1 MFQRRGTQTSG
12 LVSAMTFNAS
22 IHDHIL
28 ETEKRVNID
37 PVTSLPDEPFFR
49 RYLEC
54 DISTSL
60 HTGVPVAFCLLELD
74 TIDTI
79 IKRHGVD
86 GGDDAMRKAAL
97 LLHEF
102 KQLDAER
109 DYHRIFRVKGPGFS
123 YYANGCTSGQI
134 SFIAEEIRMAFRKH
148 QDFPEPVTIS
158 AGCVHLDEFTGV
170 TMTPGKIA
178 TVMVEAAR
186 TRIRTARRM
195 GANAVCSESPV
206 GDVLA
211 ADNTV
216 LIVEPDDAG
225 AKMLED
231 SLKSLGMIVSRR
243 SDGISALELI
253 RRDRPAAVISEVIMP
268 RLDGFELRE
277 RLLEIPELSLI
288 PFILI
293 SHKRDDASLTR
304 AHSLGLAHF
313 LKKPYSI
320 TEITGITRIAI
331 ENYVRACS

>member
-1 MFQRRGTQTSG
+1 M
-12 LVSAMTFNAS
+12 AFNAS
-22 IHDHIL
+22 IHDHII
-28 ETEKRVNID
+28 ETGKRVNID
-37 PVTSLPDEPFFR
+37 SVTSLPDEPFFR

-60 HTGVPVAFCLLELD
+60 QTGVPIAFCLLELD
-74 TIDTI
+74 TMDTI
-79 IKRHGVD
+79 IKRHGAN
-86 GGDDAMRKAAL
+86 GGDDTMRKAARL
-97 LLHEF
+97 LDEF
-102 KQLDAER
+102 KRLDVER
-109 DYHRIFRVKGPGFS
+109 ELHRIFRAKGPGFF
-123 YYANGCTSGQI
+123 YYVNGCTPGEI
-134 SFIAEEIRMAFRKH
+134 AFLAEEIRMAFRKH
-148 QDFPEPVTIS
+148 LDFPEPVTIS
-158 AGCVHLDEFTGV
+158 AGCVHLDEFENENL
-170 TMTPGKIA
+170 TPEKTA
-178 TVMVEAAR
+178 SVMLEVAR
-186 TRIRTARRM
+186 KRIRIARRM

-231 SLKSLGMIVSRR
+231 SLKSRGMIVSRR

-277 RLLEIPELSLI
+277 RLLEIPELSPI

-293 SHKRDDASLTR
+293 SHRRDDASLTR
-304 AHSLGLAHF
+304 AHSLGIAHF

-320 TEITGITRIAI
+320 TELTGITRIAI